1 MSATPPLTARE
12 AAQLAWLG
20 ARMCKRELAGPDVD
34 QADLQRK
41 FDRVLDG
48 ARKRA
53 AQNTRTK

>member
-1 MSATPPLTARE
+1 MSGTLPLTAAE
-12 AAQLAWLG
+12 KAHLAWLG

-34 QADLQRK
+34 QSDLQRK

-53 AQNTRTK
+53 EQNARSK